1 MADFFVCKPQPKS
14 ALYVFMSHAENGV
27 KSTTNTNS
35 DLFRKLPLLAKPSS
49 KNPVTVKPATDEPI
63 TENPT
68 QINTKE
74 VNMKESNTN

>member
-1 MADFFVCKPQPKS
+1 MF
-14 ALYVFMSHAENGV
+14 FMSHVENGV

-49 KNPVTVKPATDEPI
+49 DEPI

>member
-1 MADFFVCKPQPKS
+1 MF
-14 ALYVFMSHAENGV
+14 FMSHAENGV
-27 KSTTNTNS
+27 ESTTNTNS

>member
-1 MADFFVCKPQPKS
+1 MF
-14 ALYVFMSHAENGV
+14 FMSQAENGV

>member
-1 MADFFVCKPQPKS
+1 MF
-14 ALYVFMSHAENGV
+14 FMSHAENGV

-49 KNPVTVKPATDEPI
+49 KNPVTVKPPTDEP
-63 TENPT
+63 
-68 QINTKE
+68 KE

>member
-1 MADFFVCKPQPKS
+1 MF
-14 ALYVFMSHAENGV
+14 FMSHAENGV

-49 KNPVTVKPATDEPI
+49 DEPI